1 MRETVHITWSPE
13 GGYREF
19 VEAAIQHG
27 MQFLGMGI
35 GPDRGMKMLVPRKTD
50 TPGSWHLHGAFQIHP
65 KDFVTEKA
73 VAIQRYAD
81 RMDAAMR
88 ERRAQIKT
96 AHASLQAF
104 KRARTKAEAALKELN
119 DGTR

>member
-1 MRETVHITWSPE
+1 MRETVHITWSPD
-13 GGYREF
+13 GGYKEWVRAVALDGF
-19 VEAAIQHG
+19 FRG
-27 MQFLGMGI
+27 LG
-35 GPDRGMKMLVPRKTD
+35 PERGMKVLVPRKAD
-50 TPGSWHLHGAFQIHP
+50 IPGSWHLHGAIQVNP

-81 RMDAAMR
+81 RMDASMR
-88 ERRAQIKT
+88 ERRSQIKT

-119 DGTR
+119 DGA

>member
-19 VEAAIQHG
+19 VEAALQQG
-27 MQFLGMGI
+27 VRLLGL
-35 GPDRGMKMLVPRKTD
+35 GPEMGMKTLVPRKTD
-50 TPGSWHLHGAFQIHP
+50 APGSWHLHGAFQIHP

-81 RMDAAMR
+81 RMEAAMR
-88 ERRAQIKT
+88 ERRSQIKT

-119 DGTR
+119 DGT